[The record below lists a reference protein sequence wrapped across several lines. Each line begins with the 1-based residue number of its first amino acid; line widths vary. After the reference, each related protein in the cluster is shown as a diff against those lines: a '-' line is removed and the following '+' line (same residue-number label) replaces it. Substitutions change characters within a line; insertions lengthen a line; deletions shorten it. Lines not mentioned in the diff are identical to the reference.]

1 MENTVLQIFEHRVN
15 DSGARAALLYRR
27 NGEWIEQSWREWWEE
42 SERIAAALI
51 DMDISE
57 GDSVSILSNTRV
69 EWAWADMGIAMA
81 GAVVVPVYPS
91 NLPAQVAHIL
101 RDAGSRVVFVEDP
114 SQLDKILEIW
124 DELPDLKAVV
134 LLDRLAVHD
143 STDWKGRETVRL
155 EEVLPE
161 ERDDV
166 RAYEAFVS
174 RGRRKLAED
183 SSFVALRRRDVDED
197 SVASIVYTSGTSGI
211 PKGVVHTHKSFAA
224 EIEALR
230 SLNLLEPDDRQL
242 LFLPLA
248 HIFAK
253 IVFLASVG
261 TGIQTAFAESIDRV
275 LQNLRETRPTFFA
288 SVPRVFEKIHDQ
300 LKRDIERRP
309 GLRQRLF
316 DRAFSR
322 GREFSRTERHGRD
335 QNALERAEQTVYDAL
350 VYKRIKR
357 LFGGNI
363 RFLFSGGAPLR
374 PDLAEFFHAAGILL
388 LEGYGL
394 TETAAVSTLN
404 LPNDFRFGSVG
415 KPLPNVDVTIDED
428 GEILVRGDSVM
439 REYHGMSEETE
450 EAIEPDTGWF
460 HTGDLGKF
468 DRDGFLHIT
477 GRKKQL
483 IVTAGG
489 KNVPPAVIE
498 RKLIKSEFISGAVVY
513 GDGRAFISAL
523 IAPNKQLEHWAAGK
537 GIPFE
542 SLEDLVRRNE
552 VIERIQREVDRVN
565 ESLPSFESV
574 RRFALMPRPF
584 LAEEGELTP
593 TGKLRRD
600 RIIENHH
607 DRLDVL
613 YEGEQ
618 GR

>member
-15 DSGARAALLYRR
+15 DSGTRPALLYKR
-27 NGEWIEQSWREWWEE
+27 NAEWVEQSWREWWEE

-51 DMDISE
+51 DLGIE
-57 GDSVSILSNTRV
+57 PGESVSILSNTRV
-69 EWAWADMGIAMA
+69 EWAWIDMGIAMA

-91 NLPAQVAHIL
+91 NLPEQVAHIL
-101 RDAGSRVVFVEDP
+101 RDAGSRAVFVEDP
-114 SQLDKILEIW
+114 SQLEKVLEVW
-124 DELPDLKAVV
+124 DELPDLETVV
-134 LLDRLAVHD
+134 LLERLAVHE
-143 STDWKGRETVRL
+143 SADWRGRETVRL
-155 EEVLPE
+155 EDVLPE
-161 ERDDV
+161 EREDV
-166 RAYEAFVS
+166 RPYETLVS

-183 SSFVALRRRDVDED
+183 SSYVALRRRQIDEHA
-197 SVASIVYTSGTSGI
+197 VASIVYTSGTSGV

-224 EIEALR
+224 EIDALS
-230 SLNLLEPDDRQL
+230 SLNLLESDDRQL

-253 IVFLASVG
+253 VVFLASVG
-261 TGIQTAFAESIDRV
+261 TGIQTAFAESIDQV
-275 LQNLRETRPTFFA
+275 LKNLRETRPTFFA

-300 LKRDIERRP
+300 LQRDVVRRP
-309 GLRQRLF
+309 GLRKRIF
-316 DRAFSR
+316 ERAFSR
-322 GREFSRTERHGRD
+322 GREFSRTERHGEER
-335 QNALERAEQTVYDAL
+335 NALERVEQSVYDTL

-357 LFGGNI
+357 LFGGHI

-439 REYHGMSEETE
+439 REYHGMPEETE
-450 EAIEPDTGWF
+450 EAIESDTGWF
-460 HTGDLGKF
+460 HTGDRGKF

-489 KNVPPAVIE
+489 KNVPPASIE
-498 RKLIKSEFISGAVVY
+498 RKLIESDLISGAVLY

-523 IAPNKQLEHWAAGK
+523 IAPSKQFEHWAAGK
-537 GIPFE
+537 GIPFD
-542 SLEDLVRRNE
+542 SMEDLV
-552 VIERIQREVDRVN
+552 ERHEIVERMQREVDRVN
-565 ESLPSFESV
+565 KTLPSFESV
-574 RRFALMPRPF
+574 RRFALTSRPF
-584 LAEEGELTP
+584 LAEEGEVTP

-607 DRLDVL
+607 DALDAL
-613 YEGEQ
+613 YDGE
-618 GR
+618 